1 MISQN
6 LQHTTPFI
14 TEEPQ
19 VPVLSTLTPYQAVA
33 MIDNL
38 QQQLA
43 IYRNVQDVLL
53 QKKVSLL
60 KQSVT
65 DLPAQDKV
73 LKKRRKQL
81 DALEEQR
88 TQMLK
93 AFWPLALEPVH
104 ATMILLAMP
113 NDQKDDFNQ
122 VRNDLKVTLTQVTH
136 LQEETQRL
144 LHASLDWVNQSM
156 AWVKQHIQGG
166 QKELTYTAQGKTKKN
181 QSISTM
187 QRQV

>member
-6 LQHTTPFI
+6 LPHTTPLSPEAH
-14 TEEPQ
+14 T
-19 VPVLSTLTPYQAVA
+19 PVLSTLTPYQAVA
-33 MIDNL
+33 IMDNL
-38 QQQLA
+38 QQQLDV
-43 IYRNVQDVLL
+43 YRLVLDVLL

-60 KQSVT
+60 KQSIT
-65 DLPAQDKV
+65 DLPTQDKV
-73 LKKRRKQL
+73 LKKQRKQL

-88 TQMLK
+88 TQMLQ
-93 AFWPLALEPVH
+93 AFWPHALEPVH

-113 NDQKDDFNQ
+113 DDQKDAFNQ
-122 VRNDLKVTLTQVTH
+122 VRNDLKVTLTQVAN

-156 AWVKQHIQGG
+156 AWVKQHMQGG

-181 QSISTM
+181 KSISTM